1 MAYNHIKAMELWEK
15 FLQNYA
21 NDITDN
27 IKKAGEFAID
37 AHIGQVRKNEAIPY
51 VSHLFDVAGIL
62 IDNRFS
68 ENLIIAGLLHDIME
82 DTKKTKDDIL
92 GLFSEE
98 QGQKIIEIILADT
111 ETDTNASWKER
122 KQATIDLAQSTCE
135 TEGLLL
141 ICADK
146 IANLGSLNK
155 ALDIFGDK
163 TWDFFNSG
171 KENQIWYYT
180 ALFTI
185 LKNKLPEHP
194 KMMKQ
199 YEERLEKIKIG

>member
-1 MAYNHIKAMELWEK
+1 MAYNHIRAMELWEK

-21 NDITDN
+21 GAITDN
-27 IKKAGEFAID
+27 IKTSGEFAIN
-37 AHIGQVRKNEAIPY
+37 AHYGQVRKNEAIPY

-82 DTKKTKDDIL
+82 DTKKTKEDIL
-92 GLFSEE
+92 ALFSEE
-98 QGQKIIEIILADT
+98 QGNEIIEIILADT
-111 ETDTNASWKER
+111 ETDAKASWKQR
-122 KQATIDLAQSTCE
+122 KQATIDLAQNTDND
-135 TEGLLL
+135 EGLLL

-155 ALDIFGDK
+155 ALEIFGDK
-163 TWDFFNSG
+163 TWEFFNSG
-171 KENQIWYYT
+171 KENQIWYYE

-185 LKNKLPEHP
+185 LKDKLPQHP

-199 YEERLEKIKIG
+199 YQERLEKIK

>member
-1 MAYNHIKAMELWEK
+1 MAYNHIRALELWEN
-15 FLQNYA
+15 FLQTYS

-27 IKKAGEFAID
+27 IKKAGEFAIN
-37 AHIGQVRKNEAIPY
+37 AHHGQVRKNEAIPY

-68 ENLIIAGLLHDIME
+68 ENLVIAGLLHDVME
-82 DTKKTKDDIL
+82 DTKKTEEDIL
-92 GLFSEE
+92 ALFSED
-98 QGQKIIEIILADT
+98 QGNEIIEIILADT
-111 ETDTNASWKER
+111 ETDTNASWKQR
-122 KQATIDLAQSTCE
+122 KQATIDLAQITDN

-155 ALDIFGDK
+155 ALEIFGDK
-163 TWDFFNSG
+163 TWEFFNSG
-171 KENQIWYYT
+171 KDNQVWYYQT
-180 ALFTI
+180 LFTI
-185 LKNKLPEHP
+185 LKDKLPQHP

-199 YEERLEKIKIG
+199 YQERLEKIK